1 MRLNVNRYLEIINE
15 KGIEGATVR
24 DAVGLSEKTY
34 CWILDKQFI
43 ELSTLERMA
52 DAIGCKVREICLPD
66 HKGYTENVLE
76 WLKDADQATLT
87 LSQHRT
93 ITRVRQ
99 LAAKYPEECEIV
111 AENKDGSICAHVPVN
126 WVKIGPPRNIS
137 DEQRRQASERMLAMH
152 RDGVFSNAIIEIN
165 G

>member
-1 MRLNVNRYLEIINE
+1 MRLNASRYLEIINE
-15 KGIEGATVR
+15 KGIEGTTVR

-34 CWILDKQFI
+34 RWILDKQFI
-43 ELSTLERMA
+43 ELGTLERIA

-66 HKGYTENVLE
+66 HKGCNENVLE

-99 LAAKYPEECEIV
+99 LAARYPEECEIV
-111 AENKDGSICAHVPVN
+111 AENKDGSICAHVPVK
-126 WVKIGPPRNIS
+126 WIKISPPKQFT
-137 DEQRRQASERMLAMH
+137 DEQKKEMAVRLKGNNIDAL
-152 RDGVFSNAIIEIN
+152 
-165 G
+165 

>member
-43 ELSTLERMA
+43 ELSTLERIA
-52 DAIGCKVREICLPD
+52 DAVGCKVREICLPD
-66 HKGYTENVLE
+66 HKGCTENVLE

-87 LSQHRT
+87 LSQPRT

-99 LAAKYPEECEIV
+99 LAAKHPEECEIV
-111 AENKDGSICAHVPVN
+111 AENKDGSVCAHVPVK
-126 WVKIGPPRNIS
+126 WIKIAPPKQFT
-137 DEQRRQASERMLAMH
+137 DEQKKEMAVRL
-152 RDGVFSNAIIEIN
+152 N
-165 G
+165 GNNFDAL